1 MAAGAGLTGGSEAIL
16 SIVPHFRGV
25 SIDNRFFLVSVCL
38 KSCYLKTF
46 PIYNYLD
53 LLK

>member
-25 SIDNRFFLVSVCL
+25 SIDNSFFLVSVCL
-38 KSCYLKTF
+38 KPCYLTF